1 MWKWS
6 LLALGLG
13 LLFAFLAW
21 SGLRR
26 RRSWR
31 DGEKLWGQV
40 AGVSVTPAWNG
51 TDSMNGDRSPARV
64 TLRLSR
70 EGWDLSLQKD
80 FPKVLAAPALGQ
92 RVKVLYR
99 RSTGEWAP
107 WKDIRS
113 WWVLWAIL
121 AVTAMAVFFLLLL
134 GGRTVAAQ
142 LSDYTVDHPN
152 PAGSGLALLMG
163 FGAGAAGAALTWGLF
178 LPLLRDAFRPLC
190 WVARS
195 LLGQWEPVQA
205 KFVGWVKESDGDG
218 GFRSYPLF
226 SLGHGQD
233 FFPAVTRQKRF
244 APGDILTV
252 YKSPKGRFSLEPEPL
267 DYLLIPIALL
277 PVFFVGLFVLCLL
290 VTAAFLLG
298 TGVAGLAA
306 SL

>member
-1 MWKWS
+1 M
-6 LLALGLG
+6 
-13 LLFAFLAW
+13 
-21 SGLRR
+21 
-26 RRSWR
+26 
-31 DGEKLWGQV
+31 
-40 AGVSVTPAWNG
+40 
-51 TDSMNGDRSPARV
+51 
-64 TLRLSR
+64 
-70 EGWDLSLQKD
+70 
-80 FPKVLAAPALGQ
+80 LAAPALGQ
-92 RVKVLYR
+92 RVRVLYR
-99 RSTGEWAP
+99 RSTGEWAL

-121 AVTAMAVFFLLLL
+121 AAVAVAVFLLLLL

-152 PAGSGLALLMG
+152 PAGSGVSLLVG
-163 FGAGAAGAALTWGLF
+163 FGAGTAGAALAWGLS
-178 LPLLRDAFRPLC
+178 LPVLGNAFQPLT
-190 WVARS
+190 WAARF
-195 LLGQWEPVQA
+195 LLGQWEPHQA
-205 KFVGWVKESDGDG
+205 RFVGWVQESDGDG
-218 GFRSYPLF
+218 GVRSYPLF

-244 APGDILTV
+244 APGDLLTV

-267 DYLLIPIALL
+267 DYLLIPLQLL